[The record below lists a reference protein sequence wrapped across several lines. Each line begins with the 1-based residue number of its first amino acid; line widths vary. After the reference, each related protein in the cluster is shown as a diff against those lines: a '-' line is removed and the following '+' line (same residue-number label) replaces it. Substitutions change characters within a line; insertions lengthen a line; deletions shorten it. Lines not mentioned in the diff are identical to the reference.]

1 MLLESEM
8 SLSSPNWQTELAR
21 LWEPPVVILGIGRR
35 DHGDDAVGPLLI
47 DRLPAGA
54 DLVGID
60 CGTVPENFVGVA
72 ARHQPGLVLL
82 VDACHTGAPAGTI
95 QLLSPDQL
103 AHTGLGTHGLTPALF
118 LEMLQQET
126 GVPCVVLAV
135 EPKRVGPDQ
144 SPSQAVLSAVEAVV
158 TFLKRRLSG

>member
-1 MLLESEM
+1 M

-21 LWEPPVVILGIGRR
+21 LWKPTVVVLGIGRR
-35 DHGDDAVGPLLI
+35 DHGDDAAGPLLI

-95 QLLSPDQL
+95 HLLSPDQL
-103 AHTGLGTHGLTPALF
+103 AQTGLGTHGLTPALF

-135 EPKRVGPDQ
+135 EPARVGPDLPP
-144 SPSQAVLSAVEAVV
+144 SPCVQKALRSISDALRSHLPGPH
-158 TFLKRRLSG
+158 TP